1 MPGTA
6 VTKIVEVQNTGAN
19 DAYIRIKVDK
29 SITLA
34 GEGEPNLDLLTL
46 DFNATDWI
54 PGEDG
59 YYYYNEILA
68 PGEVTEPLFTTV
80 SFDTG
85 MNNLY
90 QNSTAAVDVAAYAVQ
105 AVQKSRIY

>member
-1 MPGTA
+1 M
-6 VTKIVEVQNTGAN
+6 
-19 DAYIRIKVDK
+19 
-29 SITLA
+29 
-34 GEGEPNLDLLTL
+34 
-46 DFNATDWI
+46 DFNDTDWTA
-54 PGEDG
+54 GEDG

-90 QNSTAAVDVAAYAVQ
+90 QNSTAAVDVAAYGVQ
-105 AVQKSRIY
+105 ADNNGDTVQEAQGWPDAE